1 MNKLKQLLTCR
12 RQLVTDKRRHQVRIK
27 DLNRHVDR
35 SLRALFDR
43 LSQERI
49 EQIDT
54 QLEKI
59 EAAIVDH
66 IHADPRLREQYV
78 LLLSVDGVGP
88 VLAAH
93 LLACTGRLYTRFA
106 TARRLACQAG
116 VAPTSTLRAPA
127 SMVAHAY
134 LHKPTAC

>member
-1 MNKLKQLLTCR
+1 M
-12 RQLVTDKRRHQVRIK
+12 
-27 DLNRHVDR
+27 
-35 SLRALFDR
+35 
-43 LSQERI
+43 
-49 EQIDT
+49 
-54 QLEKI
+54 
-59 EAAIVDH
+59 
-66 IHADPRLREQYV
+66 

-93 LLACTGRLYTRFA
+93 LLACTEGFTRFA

-116 VAPTSTLRAPA
+116 VASTSTLRAPA

>member
-1 MNKLKQLLTCR
+1 M
-12 RQLVTDKRRHQVRIK
+12 
-27 DLNRHVDR
+27 
-35 SLRALFDR
+35 FDR

-93 LLACTGRLYTRFA
+93 SCMHRRLYTLCS
-106 TARRLACQAG
+106 ARRLACQAG